1 MTTLYVLTGLPGAG
15 KSRRAQAII
24 DATGAVH
31 VDMDNAMRERGISI
45 VDYDARFAI
54 QPEVEARIAPL
65 LASGASV
72 VAEFGSWTR
81 DERDRIRGCAEPSG
95 ARTELHWLDASPE
108 ECIRRLHGR
117 GGEGVETLT
126 MLITEFAPEGYERPT
141 RDEGAQYDVYVAPG
155 DEWTPAE

>member
-1 MTTLYVLTGLPGAG
+1 MPTLYVLTGLPGAG
-15 KSRRAQAII
+15 KSYRAQAII
-24 DATGAVH
+24 AATGAIH

-81 DERDRIRGCAEPSG
+81 DERDRIRGYAGPSG
-95 ARTELHWLDASPE
+95 SRTELHWLDASPE
-108 ECIRRLHGR
+108 ECIRRPHGR